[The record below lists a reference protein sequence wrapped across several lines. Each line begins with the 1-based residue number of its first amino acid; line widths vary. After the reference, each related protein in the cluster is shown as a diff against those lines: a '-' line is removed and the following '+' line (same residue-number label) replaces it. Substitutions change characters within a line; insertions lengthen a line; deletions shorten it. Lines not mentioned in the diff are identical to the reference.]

1 MKGEGKFGW
10 IVGARDCGQRRRW
23 NLCRNGVAIVR
34 ASGRWRG
41 NRWEEGE
48 RERWLGSS
56 PEMEVEVELEKEVE
70 LEMEMMAMRRS
81 GGGGGGGGLRT
92 AASR

>member
-1 MKGEGKFGW
+1 M
-10 IVGARDCGQRRRW
+10 
-23 NLCRNGVAIVR
+23 IVR
-34 ASGRWRG
+34 ASRRWRG

-48 RERWLGSS
+48 RERWVGSS

-81 GGGGGGGGLRT
+81 GGGGGGGLRT